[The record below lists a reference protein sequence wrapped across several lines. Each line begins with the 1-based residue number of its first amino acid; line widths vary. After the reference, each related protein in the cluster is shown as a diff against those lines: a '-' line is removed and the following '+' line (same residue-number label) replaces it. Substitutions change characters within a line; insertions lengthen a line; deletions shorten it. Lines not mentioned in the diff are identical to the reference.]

1 MRWWTSSARLACC
14 KPEISILS
22 DAFLAEVRDLPQRN
36 VALELFRT
44 LLDDEIAV
52 RLRRNMVQGRSCAQM
67 LERAIRAYQNRSLA
81 AAEVISQALPRSPPV
96 SEPLTG
102 LLRLRV
108 W

>member
-14 KPEISILS
+14 KPEVSILS

-52 RLRRNMVQGRSCAQM
+52 PVILHEREMAPGVGVFGDEIEAATTPKSCVINIGLRD
-67 LERAIRAYQNRSLA
+67 
-81 AAEVISQALPRSPPV
+81 
-96 SEPLTG
+96 
-102 LLRLRV
+102 
-108 W
+108 